1 MEVKMKRL
9 LISMVV
15 TFVLLLSV
23 NVQAGQPL
31 GSPRHWIA
39 PPNSMA
45 FGKSLDDWMVAYMGW
60 LNASADPAAR
70 IRNVAFL
77 PIICPY
83 DPGPEPCIFEVEVE
97 PGTAFVLPVATW
109 LGEDENDTLLDE
121 WFGDPS
127 HVFGELSLN
136 GGPIVEINEDYYVG
150 PTPFEPPILDFYF
163 FYQALSCVILPLPPG
178 VHEVVLHSEFVD
190 LGAEFD
196 NIWNIT
202 VVP

>member
-45 FGKSLDDWMVAYMGW
+45 FGNSLDDWMLAWVGW
-60 LNASADPAAR
+60 LDAGADPAVR

-77 PIICPY
+77 PII
-83 DPGPEPCIFEVEVE
+83 PGPEFEVKVKV
-97 PGTAFVLPVATW
+97 GTALVLPVATW
-109 LGEDENDTLLDE
+109 LGEDENDTLPDE

-150 PTPFEPPILDFYF
+150 PTPIEPPLFDFYVL
-163 FYQALSCVILPLPPG
+163 YQALACVILPLPAG
-178 VHEVVLHSEFVD
+178 VHEVELHSEFVD
-190 LGAEFD
+190 FGAVFD
-196 NIWNIT
+196 NSWTIT